1 MKKGLRTLSIGVLL
15 TTLTGCSFVQ
25 RSLPENES
33 QISIVPENDDDKSFT
48 ARNVPFTNLTSEYE
62 IESDALTLYFLD
74 SGSVPYVS
82 VMGFIRGLD
91 GFFDCGENLR
101 YQFYPQSNFLGLY
114 RYYNGNQQSY
124 VQFQWDNNRV
134 WVSDM
139 SFFRSITKSTADT
152 NFKSYHKTVD
162 YYSSGK
168 KSVAFRP
175 GSYYFDICY
184 FEKKCLVPLTIMN
197 LLFCSPNQYNIF
209 YNGETLYG
217 YYGEIDR
224 YVSDYSKIFTSSLNG
239 QNCPNDV
246 RKASV
251 NGLLF
256 TLDYFYGLKNYK
268 GIDSFKNYIGE
279 ESLNKLWSN
288 DPTINRE
295 AYTNIL
301 CTKLDDLHTRIDS
314 SSMYL
319 DQSVDTSLTWDQLG
333 DFKKNFYTVDGQLEA
348 QRKSAFPNGVQPVR
362 YSGDTAIITLDSFTT
377 AASSDIYDS
386 YGNLKSDAWRKDTY
400 YFMRHCMAD
409 IGRHSGIKDVLI
421 DLSQNGGGNIGAMER
436 CLGFLTDNTLTCS
449 LLDYLDGEYTTYYYK
464 IDTDGDGYY
473 DNDAYDQYRWTIL
486 SSINTFSAAN
496 RFTSDAKHQSIAR
509 VIGQRSGGGM
519 CPIMSTVLADGT
531 AITIS
536 SSSTIRYVTQ
546 ENGKN
551 VYHAIENGVKPNL
564 EIPYSD
570 FYDNSKLVS
579 YIDQVW
585 RE

>member
-1 MKKGLRTLSIGVLL
+1 MKKGLRTLSIGVLF

-25 RSLPENES
+25 RILPENES

-48 ARNVPFTNLTSEYE
+48 AMNVPFTNLTSEYE
-62 IESDALTLYFLD
+62 IKSDALTLYFLD

-82 VMGFIRGLD
+82 VMEFIRKLD

-114 RYYNGNQQSY
+114 SYYNGNQQSY

-139 SFFRSITKSTADT
+139 SFFSSITKSTADT

-168 KSVAFRP
+168 KSVAFRL

-184 FEKKCLVPLTIMN
+184 SEKKCLLPLTIMN
-197 LLFCSPNQYNIF
+197 LLFCSSNHYNIF

-217 YYGEIDR
+217 YYGEINK
-224 YVSDYSKIFTSSLNG
+224 YVSNYSKIFTTSLNG
-239 QNCPNDV
+239 QNCPDDV

-268 GIDSFKNYIGE
+268 GIDSFKNYIGK

-288 DPTINRE
+288 DPTVNRE

-301 CTKLDDLHTRIDS
+301 YTKLDDLHTRIDS

-333 DFKKNFYTVDGQLEA
+333 DFTKNFYTVDGQLEA

-362 YSGDTAIITLDSFTT
+362 YSEDTAIITLDSFKT

-409 IGRHSGIKDVLI
+409 IGSHSGIKDVLI

-436 CLGFLTDNTLTCS
+436 CLGFLTDNTLTSS
-449 LLDYLDGEYTTYYYK
+449 LLDYLDGEYMTYYYK

-496 RFTSDAKHQSIAR
+496 SFASDAKHQSIAR

>member
-1 MKKGLRTLSIGVLL
+1 MKKGLRTLSIGVLF

-25 RSLPENES
+25 RILPENES

-62 IESDALTLYFLD
+62 IKSDALTLYFLD

-82 VMGFIRGLD
+82 VMEFIRKLD

-114 RYYNGNQQSY
+114 SYYNGNQQSY

-139 SFFRSITKSTADT
+139 SFFSSITKSTADT

-168 KSVAFRP
+168 KSVAFRL

-184 FEKKCLVPLTIMN
+184 FEKKCLLPLTIMN
-197 LLFCSPNQYNIF
+197 LLFCSSNHYNIF

-217 YYGEIDR
+217 YYGEINK
-224 YVSDYSKIFTSSLNG
+224 YVSNYSKIFTTSLNG
-239 QNCPNDV
+239 QNCPDDV

-268 GIDSFKNYIGE
+268 GIDSFKNYIGK

-288 DPTINRE
+288 DPTVNRE

-301 CTKLDDLHTRIDS
+301 YTKLDDLHTRIDS

-333 DFKKNFYTVDGQLEA
+333 DFTKNFYTVDGQLEA

-362 YSGDTAIITLDSFTT
+362 YSEDTAIITLDSFKT

-409 IGRHSGIKDVLI
+409 IGSHSEIKDVLI

-436 CLGFLTDNTLTCS
+436 CLGFLTDNTLMFS
-449 LLDYLDGEYTTYYYK
+449 LLDYLDDEYTSYYYK

-496 RFTSDAKHQSIAR
+496 SFTSDAKHQSIAR

>member
-1 MKKGLRTLSIGVLL
+1 ML

-25 RSLPENES
+25 HFPENES
-33 QISIVPENDDDKSFT
+33 QISIVTENDDDKSFT

-62 IESDALTLYFLD
+62 IESDALTLYFLN

-82 VMGFIRGLD
+82 VMEFIRRLD

-114 RYYNGNQQSY
+114 SYYNGNQQSY

-168 KSVAFRP
+168 KSVAFRL

-197 LLFCSPNQYNIF
+197 LLFCSSNQYNIF

-217 YYGEIDR
+217 YYGEINK
-224 YVSDYSKIFTSSLNG
+224 YVSNYSKIFTTRLNG
-239 QNCPNDV
+239 QNCPDDV

-268 GIDSFKNYIGE
+268 GIDSFKNYIGK

-288 DPTINRE
+288 DPTVNRE

-301 CTKLDDLHTRIDS
+301 YTKLDDLHTRIDS

-319 DQSVDTSLTWDQLG
+319 DQSADTSLTWDQLG
-333 DFKKNFYTVDGQLEA
+333 DFTKNFYTVDGQLEA

-362 YSGDTAIITLDSFTT
+362 YSGDTAIITLNSFTT

-409 IGRHSGIKDVLI
+409 IGSHSGIKDVLI

-536 SSSTIRYVTQ
+536 SSSTIRYVTH